1 MKTHTRRR
9 IVAVAA
15 ALAACAGHAAAAEI
29 TWKTS
34 IWGERRSSSE
44 PIEWYAKEVAA
55 RTGGRMK
62 IEVAYDRNAKPTAA
76 PDQLKSGASGGAYFC
91 SSYYGDKM
99 PLTSV
104 LDLPMFA
111 PESIPVLSRVE
122 LALADHPAIQE
133 ELRKW
138 NVKMLVPAPLPQYQL
153 MGTRRIARIEDLRGA
168 RVRIPAEIGKIFS
181 EYGATTLLVGG
192 NEAAAALKSGAL
204 DAYSTAYPVSF
215 AAQRAHEVSK
225 YVTDNISLGTQLCY
239 FGVSRKAWDALP
251 AAIQQVMQGLRPLAV
266 AKYAEIYAREDA
278 STIELFKKQGLEFV
292 SFNAT
297 DRARLV
303 ARSIKVWQAW
313 VEDREKQGLRGREV
327 FEFTQAKI
335 RQYSGK

>member
-1 MKTHTRRR
+1 MRMTARGRSIATT
-9 IVAVAA
+9 AM
-15 ALAACAGHAAAAEI
+15 LMACAGCAAAAEI

-55 RTGGRMK
+55 KTGGRMK
-62 IEVAYDRNAKPTAA
+62 IEVAYDASAKATAA
-76 PDQLKSGASGGAYFC
+76 PEQLKSGVSSGAYFC

-104 LDLPMFA
+104 MELPMFA
-111 PESIPVLSRVE
+111 PQSIPVLSRVE

-133 ELRKW
+133 ELGRW
-138 NVKMLVPAPLPQYQL
+138 NVKMLLPAPLPQYQL

-168 RVRIPAEIGKIFS
+168 KVRISAEIGKIFE
-181 EYGATTLLVGG
+181 EYGATTRLVSG

-204 DAYSTAYPVSF
+204 DAYSTAYPVTF
-215 AAQRAHEVSK
+215 AAHRVHEVSR
-225 YVTDNISLGTQLCY
+225 YVTDNISLGSQLCY

-251 AAIQQVMQGLRPLAV
+251 AAIQQVMLGLRPLAV

-278 STIELFKKQGLEFV
+278 ATIALFKKQGLEFV

-313 VEDREKQGLRGREV
+313 VDEREKQGLKGREV
-327 FEFTQAKI
+327 FEFAQAKI
-335 RQYSGK
+335 REFSGR